1 MMSSEMKW
9 LLVLFLGLATMCV
22 AFLAGN
28 HVGHTETHVVVLY
41 DKATDQAWVVELKP
55 GERGELNGIEV
66 EVR

>member
-1 MMSSEMKW
+1 MSNEMKG
-9 LLVLFLGLATMCV
+9 LLALLLCLATMCV

-28 HVGHTETHVVVLY
+28 HAGRTETHIVVLY
-41 DKATDQAWVVELKP
+41 DKATDQAWVLELKS